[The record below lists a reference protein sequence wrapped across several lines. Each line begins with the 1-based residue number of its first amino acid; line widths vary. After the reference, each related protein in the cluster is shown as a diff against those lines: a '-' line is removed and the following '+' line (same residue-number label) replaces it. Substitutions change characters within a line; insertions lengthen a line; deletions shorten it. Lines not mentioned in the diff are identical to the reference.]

1 MKHSLPII
9 LFLLICFWAISSK
22 AQVDDTRKATL
33 SVRASATVTDNLQ
46 MLTIR
51 NLDLISPL
59 IIDNK
64 IVVSPIS
71 SGFAGMFKI
80 LGNPRAR
87 VRVTFL
93 QNEILKEQNEG
104 LGEVSAQYFVSEAF
118 EDTQFQSTLLQVGEA
133 NVRLS
138 DQGVLFL
145 WLGANLDL
153 DKATPG
159 LYLSEFII
167 ELEYI

>member
-1 MKHSLPII
+1 MKKHLLIF
-9 LFLLICFWAISSK
+9 FLLTGFWSNNSI
-22 AQVDDTRKATL
+22 AQEVDDTRKATL

-51 NLDLISPL
+51 GLDLINPVIL
-59 IIDNK
+59 DNK

-71 SGFAGMFKI
+71 SSFAGMFKI
-80 LGNPRAR
+80 IGNPGAR

-93 QNEILKEQNEG
+93 QTEILKEQNDQI
-104 LGEVSAQYFVSEAF
+104 GEVSAQYLISGAF
-118 EDTQFQSTLLQVGEA
+118 DDFQFQSTLLDVGEG
-133 NVRLS
+133 NFRLS
-138 DQGVLFL
+138 DKGQFYI

-153 DKATPG
+153 ARATPG

-167 ELEYI
+167 EMEYI

>member
-1 MKHSLPII
+1 MSGFAGTVTL
-9 LFLLICFWAISSK
+9 

-33 SVRASATVTDNLQ
+33 SVRATATVTDNLQ

-51 NLDLISPL
+51 NLDLISPPIL
-59 IIDNK
+59 DNK
-64 IVVSPIS
+64 IVVPPIT

-80 LGNPRAR
+80 IGNPNAR
-87 VRVTFL
+87 VRITFL
-93 QNEILKEQNEG
+93 QNEILKEQSEG
-104 LGEVSAQYFVSEAF
+104 FGEVFAEYYVSKAF
-118 EDTQFQSTLLQVGEA
+118 EDTQFQSTPLQVGEG
-133 NVRLS
+133 NVILS
-138 DQGVLFL
+138 DVGVLFL

-153 DKATPG
+153 SQAVPG

>member
-1 MKHSLPII
+1 MTGFGSITS
-9 LFLLICFWAISSK
+9 FS
-22 AQVDDTRKATL
+22 QEVDDTRKATL

-51 NLDLISPL
+51 SLDLINPL
-59 IIDNK
+59 IQDKK

-71 SGFAGMFKI
+71 SSYAGMFKI
-80 LGNPRAR
+80 IGNPGAR

-93 QNEILKEQNEG
+93 QNEILKEQNDQI
-104 LGEVSAQYFVSEAF
+104 GEVSAQYFVSGSF
-118 EDTQFQSTLLQVGEA
+118 EDFQFQSTLLDVGEG
-133 NVRLS
+133 NFRLS
-138 DQGVLFL
+138 DKGLFYI
-145 WLGANLDL
+145 WLGANLNL
-153 DKATPG
+153 ARATPG

>member
-1 MKHSLPII
+1 MRTLI
-9 LFLLICFWAISSK
+9 LILSLICSLSVQAAI
-22 AQVDDTRKATL
+22 AQVDDTRKANL

-51 NLDLISPL
+51 NLDLISPSVENDR
-59 IIDNK
+59 II
-64 IVVSPIS
+64 VSPTTS
-71 SGFAGMFKI
+71 SYAGMFKI
-80 LGNPRAR
+80 LGNPKSR
-87 VRVTFL
+87 VRITFL
-93 QNEILKEQNEG
+93 QSEILKEQREG

-118 EDTQFQSTLLQVGEA
+118 EDTQIQSTPLQLGEG

-138 DQGVLFL
+138 ERGVLFL

-153 DKATPG
+153 SRARPG
-159 LYLSEFII
+159 LYLSEFIL

>member
-1 MKHSLPII
+1 MKNRLIY
-9 LFLLICFWAISSK
+9 LFIMLSGFWSTTSF

-33 SVRASATVTDNLQ
+33 SVRATATVTDNLQ

-51 NLDLISPL
+51 DLDLISPP

-64 IVVSPIS
+64 IIVSPITNS
-71 SGFAGMFKI
+71 FAGMFKI
-80 LGNPRAR
+80 LGNPRGR
-87 VRVTFL
+87 VRITFL
-93 QNEILKEQNEG
+93 QNELLKEQKEG
-104 LGEVSAQYFVSEAF
+104 VGLVAAQYFVSEAF

-138 DQGVLFL
+138 DRGELFL

-153 DKATPG
+153 SLATPG

>member
-1 MKHSLPII
+1 MKVYYI
-9 LFLLICFWAISSK
+9 LLLWTTCFWGGNAI
-22 AQVDDTRKATL
+22 AQEVVDTRKATL
-33 SVRASATVTDNLQ
+33 SVRATATVTDNLQ

-51 NLDLISPL
+51 NLDLISPA

-64 IVVSPIS
+64 IIVAPTT

-80 LGNPRAR
+80 IGNPNAR
-87 VRVTFL
+87 VRITFL
-93 QNEILKEQNEG
+93 QNEVLKEQNEG
-104 LGEVSAQYFVSEAF
+104 FGEVFAEYFVSEAF
-118 EDTQFQSTLLQVGEA
+118 EDTQFQSTPLQVGEG
-133 NVRLS
+133 NVILS
-138 DQGVLFL
+138 DLGVLFL

-153 DKATPG
+153 SQAVPG

>member
-1 MKHSLPII
+1 MRYPII
-9 LFLLICFWAISSK
+9 LLFHFISIFWGK
-22 AQVDDTRKATL
+22 AAWSQVDDTRRATL
-33 SVRASATVTDNLQ
+33 SVRATATVTDNLQ

-51 NLDLISPL
+51 NLDLISPA

-64 IVVSPIS
+64 IIVSPVT

-80 LGNPRAR
+80 IGNPNSK
-87 VRVTFL
+87 VRITFL

-104 LGEVSAQYFVSEAF
+104 FGEVFAEYFVSEAF
-118 EDTQFQSTLLQVGEA
+118 EDTQFQSTPLQVGEG
-133 NVRLS
+133 NVILS
-138 DQGVLFL
+138 DAGALFL

-153 DKATPG
+153 SQAGPG

>member
-1 MKHSLPII
+1 MKKHLLI
-9 LFLLICFWAISSK
+9 LFLLTGFGSINSI
-22 AQVDDTRKATL
+22 AQEVDDTRKATL

-51 NLDLISPL
+51 HLDLINPEIL
-59 IIDNK
+59 EKK
-64 IVVSPIS
+64 ISVSPITS
-71 SGFAGMFKI
+71 SFAGMFRI
-80 LGNPRAR
+80 SGNPGAR

-93 QNEILKEQNEG
+93 QNEILKEQNGEA
-104 LGEVSAQYFVSEAF
+104 GEVFANYLISGAF
-118 EDTQFQSTLLQVGEA
+118 EDFQFQSMLMDVGEG
-133 NVRLS
+133 NFRLS
-138 DQGVLFL
+138 DKGLFYI

-153 DKATPG
+153 AKATPG

>member
-1 MKHSLPII
+1 MTRL
-9 LFLLICFWAISSK
+9 LLLFFLLIGFGTLSSF
-22 AQVDDTRKATL
+22 AQEVDDTRNASF
-33 SVRASATVTDNLQ
+33 SVRATATVTDNLQ

-51 NLDLISPL
+51 SLDLINPA
-59 IIDNK
+59 IQDNK

-71 SGFAGMFKI
+71 SSFAGMFKI
-80 LGNPRAR
+80 IGNPGAR

-93 QNEILKEQNEG
+93 QTEILKEQNDQI
-104 LGEVSAQYFVSEAF
+104 GEVSAQYLVSGSF
-118 EDTQFQSTLLQVGEA
+118 EDFQFQSALLDVGEG
-133 NVRLS
+133 NFRLS
-138 DQGVLFL
+138 DKGLFYI

-153 DKATPG
+153 AKASPG